1 MVKKRACIFISGN
14 GSNLKAIIKNSRDSN
29 FPIKVSLVI
38 SNNEKAFGLNYAKI
52 FSIPYKVINKEMNKF
67 QNETLR
73 LLSENKIELI
83 CLAGFMKILTKS
95 FLRRFKGKIINIH
108 PSLLPKFGGKGMY
121 GDHVHEAV
129 IRAHETESGI
139 TIHYVNEKYDDGT
152 IIFQSKLKIK
162 NCETVESLSKKI
174 KKLELRYYPEIINR
188 IVSNSL

>member
-1 MVKKRACIFISGN
+1 MKKHQIAILVSGKGTNALNIIQYFEKNCSTRVVLLVSNKMNSQAVKKARNKGIESVVFN
-14 GSNLKAIIKNSRDSN
+14 NEWFKNSEN
-29 FPIKVSLVI
+29 F
-38 SNNEKAFGLNYAKI
+38 LNFFKSR
-52 FSIPYKVINKEMNKF
+52 SID
-67 QNETLR
+67 
-73 LLSENKIELI
+73 LI
-83 CLAGFMKILTKS
+83 VLAGFLLKIPEELTIAYK
-95 FLRRFKGKIINIH
+95 KKIINIH